1 MTSPQIS
8 EIAVIGNEDQVALM
22 RLAGVEKYQVIE
34 DNPQVREKIREVLQE
49 FIDDISIGIIIIPD
63 DWKIYVDDILKHISE
78 SRKTMPVI
86 IEIPS
91 KFTTEKEDVREF
103 YKSYTKKLL
112 GFSIEI

>member
-1 MTSPQIS
+1 MIS
-8 EIAVIGNEDQVALM
+8 LQNLDIAVIGNEDQVVLM
-22 RLAGVEKYQVIE
+22 RLADVEKYQVLEGNHDIRE
-34 DNPQVREKIREVLQE
+34 KVRETLRG
-49 FIDDISIGIIIIPD
+49 FINDTSIGIIMIPE
-63 DWKIYVDDILKHISE
+63 DWKGYVDDILKHIGE
-78 SRKTMPVI
+78 RKQITPVI

>member
-1 MTSPQIS
+1 MMSLQNLD
-8 EIAVIGNEDQVALM
+8 IAVVGNEDQVALM

-34 DNPQVREKIREVLQE
+34 DDPQIREKVREALQE
-49 FIDDISIGIIIIPD
+49 FIDDTSTGIIIIPD
-63 DWKIYVDDILKHISE
+63 DWKSYVDDILKYVGE
-78 SRKTMPVI
+78 SKKITPII

-103 YKSYTKKLL
+103 YKSYAKKLL

>member
-1 MTSPQIS
+1 MIS
-8 EIAVIGNEDQVALM
+8 LQNLDVAIVGKEDQVTLM

-34 DNPQVREKIREVLQE
+34 GDHDIREKVRETLRG
-49 FIDDISIGIIIIPD
+49 FINDTSIGIIMIPE
-63 DWKIYVDDILKHISE
+63 DWKGYVNDILKQIGE
-78 SRKTMPVI
+78 RKQITPII

-91 KFTTEKEDVREF
+91 KFATEKEDVREF

>member
-1 MTSPQIS
+1 MIS
-8 EIAVIGNEDQVALM
+8 LQNLDVAIVGNEDQVALM

-34 DNPQVREKIREVLQE
+34 GDHDIREKVRETLRG
-49 FIDDISIGIIIIPD
+49 FINDTSIGIIMIPE
-63 DWKIYVDDILKHISE
+63 DWKDYVDDILKYIGE
-78 SRKTMPVI
+78 RKEITPVI

-91 KFTTEKEDVREF
+91 KFATEKEDVREF